1 MIRENYYGR
10 TNPNHN
16 RVSKPFP
23 NFEANNPSDV
33 FTQKCL
39 CTTQEYF
46 LPLET
51 ESSEIEELEIRQK
64 NELSK
69 SRGLSQSHSEILST
83 GICRDSSS
91 CAQIRQYRIP
101 ECSEFMKL

>member
-46 LPLET
+46 LPLEM
-51 ESSEIEELEIRQK
+51 ESSEIEQLEIRQRIAVVCLHTTISLW
-64 NELSK
+64 NYNQVNSK
-69 SRGLSQSHSEILST
+69 H
-83 GICRDSSS
+83 
-91 CAQIRQYRIP
+91 
-101 ECSEFMKL
+101 

>member
-51 ESSEIEELEIRQK
+51 ESSEIEQLEIRQRMYFTMYSTCTRMFVNSEPGK
-64 NELSK
+64 NPELPRLMTK
-69 SRGLSQSHSEILST
+69 QA
-83 GICRDSSS
+83 C
-91 CAQIRQYRIP
+91 
-101 ECSEFMKL
+101 M

>member
-23 NFEANNPSDV
+23 NFRANNPSDV

-46 LPLET
+46 LPLDKK
-51 ESSEIEELEIRQK
+51 SSEIEELEIRRK
-64 NELSK
+64 KTELLSK
-69 SRGLSQSHSEILST
+69 SELTSGHSIHVEW
-83 GICRDSSS
+83 
-91 CAQIRQYRIP
+91 
-101 ECSEFMKL
+101 

>member
-51 ESSEIEELEIRQK
+51 ESSEIEQLEIRQRMGRCV
-64 NELSK
+64 ESDAL
-69 SRGLSQSHSEILST
+69 I
-83 GICRDSSS
+83 
-91 CAQIRQYRIP
+91 
-101 ECSEFMKL
+101 SEFYVRYLFSICLLGNNL

>member
-51 ESSEIEELEIRQK
+51 ESSEIEQLEIRQRIVQLY
-64 NELSK
+64 N
-69 SRGLSQSHSEILST
+69 T
-83 GICRDSSS
+83 RDSLF
-91 CAQIRQYRIP
+91 
-101 ECSEFMKL
+101 EFW

>member
-64 NELSK
+64 KHQCENLSRNFYAVGRAV
-69 SRGLSQSHSEILST
+69 SAPDE
-83 GICRDSSS
+83 
-91 CAQIRQYRIP
+91 
-101 ECSEFMKL
+101 